1 MARPRPGPSA
11 ARNLTLTEELERLE
25 QSITLTLQEI
35 DHNFSKAHRIVTSSI
50 LPIVEQY
57 AQHSQDVWEGSKFWK
72 QFFEASANVSLSGYE
87 ENAHE
92 EDQTHTETTASHDS
106 TFQTPSAHDA
116 EDDTITG
123 ADDRYEN
130 GEEEDDSV
138 IDSPSNATGVHSTP
152 RIAAKAK
159 NRQPSPSPM
168 KSSIRRPT
176 FRTAES
182 PGEVSTPQRPTADM
196 AFSSPF
202 EPPSAFQPATAQRE
216 QNPDPLMHRVL
227 DRNFRIQ
234 ATPHTARKQARGQ
247 PLATPGTGPP
257 TSTRSYMPESSPM
270 SSPEMA
276 APQLRSDLFSPG
288 PSVASRHVAPRTPG
302 ISVQTPGRGVTT
314 STGRSLYNTNTNTK
328 DITRTLWESD
338 SDEELGL
345 SPPKT
350 MQFHIPQSRLMQTP
364 AREASRIIVDDLL
377 ATAGADRT
385 DEIEGD
391 DVPDISPSVVR
402 RKWDDDDTF

>member
-1 MARPRPGPSA
+1 MFRFDQPM
-11 ARNLTLTEELERLE
+11 LTAE
-25 QSITLTLQEI
+25 Q
-35 DHNFSKAHRIVTSSI
+35 
-50 LPIVEQY
+50 
-57 AQHSQDVWEGSKFWK
+57 FWK

-87 ENAHE
+87 ENPHE
-92 EDQTHTETTASHDS
+92 EDQTHTETTASHDT
-106 TFQTPSAHDA
+106 TFQTPSQHDA

-123 ADDRYEN
+123 VEVQYEN
-130 GEEEDDSV
+130 NEEEESI
-138 IDSPSNATGVHSTP
+138 IDSPSNTTGVHSTP
-152 RIAAKAK
+152 RIGKGK
-159 NRQPSPSPM
+159 SRQPSLSPM

-182 PGEVSTPQRPTADM
+182 PTEVSTPQRSRMDL

-202 EPPSAFQPATAQRE
+202 EPPSAFQPATAQRQ

-234 ATPHTARKQARGQ
+234 ATPHTGRKQARGG
-247 PLATPGTGPP
+247 PSATPGTNQRTDTKSFAPD
-257 TSTRSYMPESSPM
+257 SSPM

-288 PSVASRHVAPRTPG
+288 PSAAGRHAAPRTPG
-302 ISVQTPGRGVTT
+302 ISVQTPGRATTT
-314 STGRSLYNTNTNTK
+314 STGRSLYDSNTK
-328 DITRTLWESD
+328 DVTRTLWESD

-385 DEIEGD
+385 DDIEAE